1 MYYSGGGD
9 PARPVLRTTA
19 RRNVSL
25 QRDAMS
31 CRPSVLHCF
40 IPLGIILGCI
50 AIYCTVF
57 TAIYYVVL

>member
-9 PARPVLRTTA
+9 PARPVRRTTT

-31 CRPSVLHCF
+31 CRPPVLRCFVLH
-40 IPLGIILGCI
+40 GIILGCI
-50 AIYCTVF
+50 AIY
-57 TAIYYVVL
+57 YVVL